1 MALKADLKEFP
12 HLSHTAFQH
21 QADRSATESLK
32 KVPLLPQFTRFL
44 SEKIAERYMRIKH
57 TSSSIKV
64 GPNQYSSLYKQY
76 VRMAQVLDVRKLPS
90 LYISTEMQINAFAMG
105 MENYSIVICSA
116 LIDVMTEDELLAII
130 GHELGHVK
138 CDHVLYNSAANAL
151 RQFGTALIEQMLPM
165 GMGQVASL
173 GIQLALLDWSRK
185 AELSCDRAAL
195 LATQNPAA
203 VAGALGKLAGYSKH
217 LSDNLNLEEVKVQAT
232 QYEDIGDDSMIDK
245 LMKLYLFV
253 QETHPYPTV
262 RVKEISEWAQSSDYE
277 SILNGQYR
285 KLGEE
290 TKLKLV
296 GAKVSTPRGR
306 LCGNPKCQQVSAED
320 DSFCTYCSANLRGAP
335 LVCGQCSKSVDEGW
349 RMCAN
354 CGNQLIVEALN
365 S

>member
-1 MALKADLKEFP
+1 MALTADLKEFP
-12 HLSHTAFQH
+12 NLSHTAFQH
-21 QADRSATESLK
+21 QADRQATESLK

-64 GPNQYSSLYKQY
+64 GPNQYPSLYKQY

-90 LYISTEMQINAFAMG
+90 LHISTEMQINAFAMG
-105 MENYSIVICSA
+105 MENYSIVVCSA
-116 LIDVMTEDELLAII
+116 LIDIMTEDELLAII

-138 CDHVLYNSAANAL
+138 CDHVLYNSAANVL
-151 RQFGTALIEQMLPM
+151 RNFGTTIIEQALPM

-195 LATQNPAA
+195 LATQNPEA

-217 LSDNLNLEEVKVQAT
+217 LQENINLEEVKIQAA
-232 QYEDIGDDSMIDK
+232 QYHEIGEDSLIDK
-245 LMKLYLFV
+245 MMKLYLFV

-262 RVKEISEWAQSSDYE
+262 RVKEITGWAESEDYKN
-277 SILNGQYR
+277 ILNGQYR

-296 GAKVSTPRGR
+296 GQKLTTPRGK
-306 LCGNPKCQQVSAED
+306 LCPNPKCQQVSTED
-320 DSFCTYCSANLRGAP
+320 DSFCSYCSANLRGAQ
-335 LVCGQCSKSVDEGW
+335 LACGQCSKPVDQGW
-349 RMCAN
+349 KMCAN
-354 CGNQLIVEALN
+354 CGNQLILDQIEA
-365 S
+365 